1 MVLVIQNSEERK
13 ETVMS
18 IITVSRGSY
27 SRGKDVAEKLAQRL
41 GYECVSRDV
50 LIEAS
55 DEFNI
60 PEIKL
65 VRAIHDSPSVL
76 DRFTH
81 GKEKYVAYIRA
92 AVLKRVLKD
101 NVVYHGLAGHFFLQ
115 EVPHVLKVRIIA
127 DFEDRVKEEMKR
139 ENVSAEKA
147 RYTLKKDDEERRK
160 WGLSLY
166 GADTADSRLY
176 DMVLHIK
183 TLGVEDA
190 VDVLFHA
197 VNRPCFRTTPQTQQM
212 LGDLCQA
219 AQVQAA
225 LVAGFPS
232 VRVTAKK
239 GKIFVSGVETSL
251 LMEREVA
258 AEVTKLARKVPGVD
272 EVTVSTTH
280 SITAD

>member
-1 MVLVIQNSEERK
+1 
-13 ETVMS
+13 MS

-27 SRGKDVAEKLAQRL
+27 SRGKEVAEKAAQRL
-41 GYECVSRDV
+41 GYECISRDV

-115 EVPHVLKVRIIA
+115 DVPHVMKVRIIA
-127 DFEDRVKEEMKR
+127 AFEDRVKEEMKR
-139 ENVSAEKA
+139 ENISAEKA

-176 DMVLHIK
+176 DMVLHID
-183 TLGVEDA
+183 TLTVEDA
-190 VDVLFHA
+190 VEVLVQA
-197 VNRPCFRTTPQTQQM
+197 AKRPCFRTTEQSQKI
-212 LGDLCQA
+212 LEDLCHA

-232 VRVTAKK
+232 AKVTAKN

-251 LMEREVA
+251 LMEREVV
-258 AEVTKLARKVPGVD
+258 AEVTKLARKVPGIE

-280 SITAD
+280 SITSD

>member
-1 MVLVIQNSEERK
+1 
-13 ETVMS
+13 MS
-18 IITVSRGSY
+18 IITISRGSY
-27 SRGKDVAEKLAQRL
+27 SRGKEVAEKVAQRL

-115 EVPHVLKVRIIA
+115 DVPHVMKVRIIA
-127 DFEDRVKEEMKR
+127 SFEDRVKEEMKR
-139 ENVSAEKA
+139 ENISAEKA

-183 TLGVEDA
+183 TLTVEDA
-190 VDVLFHA
+190 VEVLVEA
-197 VNRPCFRTTPQTQQM
+197 ANRPCFTTTARSQKI
-212 LGDLCQA
+212 LEDLCHA

-232 VRVTAKK
+232 AKVSAK
-239 GKIFVSGVETSL
+239 DGKIFVSGVETSL
-251 LMEREVA
+251 LMEREVV
-258 AEVTKLARKVPGVD
+258 AEVTKLARKVPGVE
-272 EVTVSTTH
+272 EVIVSTTH
-280 SITAD
+280 SITSD

>member
-1 MVLVIQNSEERK
+1 VIQNSEERK
-13 ETVMS
+13 ETGMS

-65 VRAIHDSPSVL
+65 V
-76 DRFTH
+76 H

-197 VNRPCFRTTPQTQQM
+197 VNRPCFRTTPQTQQV

-232 VRVTAKK
+232 VRVTAKN
-239 GKIFVSGVETSL
+239 GKVFVSGVETSL

-280 SITAD
+280 SITSD

>member
-1 MVLVIQNSEERK
+1 MIHDDRGK
-13 ETVMS
+13 EGAVS
-18 IITVSRGSY
+18 IITISRGSY
-27 SRGKDVAEKLAQRL
+27 SRGKEVAEKLAQRL

-92 AVLKRVLKD
+92 AVLKRVQKD

-115 EVPHVLKVRIIA
+115 DVPHVMKVRIIA

-139 ENVSAEKA
+139 ENISAEKA
-147 RYTLKKDDEERRK
+147 RYTLKKDDDERRK

-166 GADTADSRLY
+166 GADTADNRLY

-183 TLGVEDA
+183 TLNIEDA
-190 VDVLFHA
+190 VDILFQT
-197 VNRPCFRTTPQTQQM
+197 VNRPSFRTTPESRKA
-212 LGDLCQA
+212 LENLSLA

-232 VRVTAKK
+232 ARVTSKN
-239 GKIFVSGVETSL
+239 GKVFVSNIETSL
-251 LMEREVA
+251 LMEREVVV
-258 AEVTKLARKVPGVD
+258 EVTKMARKVPGVE

-280 SITAD
+280 TITSD